1 MSAIFFYL
9 GVNIINSKLSFS
21 ATLLSFK
28 MVRVM
33 VERQGEQEKNCSKLR
48 NLQQKIN
55 DVINEFV
62 TVTNCC
68 QSEND
73 NSCLIK

>member
-1 MSAIFFYL
+1 MATFFYM

-28 MVRVM
+28 WFVNGGAAR
-33 VERQGEQEKNCSKLR
+33 RTGKNGSKLR

-62 TVTNCC
+62 TVINCC

-73 NSCLIK
+73 DSCLIK